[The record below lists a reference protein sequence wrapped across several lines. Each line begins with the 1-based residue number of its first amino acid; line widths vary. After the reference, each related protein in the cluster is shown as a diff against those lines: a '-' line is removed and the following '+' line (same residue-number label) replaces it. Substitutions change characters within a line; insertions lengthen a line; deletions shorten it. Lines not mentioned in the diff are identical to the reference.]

1 MKNKVSLMLMEQLVM
16 VLAFALGA
24 ALCLTLFIR
33 ADNVT
38 RQTQH
43 REEGALIAQ
52 NAVELLKS
60 GGDPTA
66 MDTGDYTLVVEER
79 NSAVPGFLN
88 QAAVIVQWE
97 GETVFSIETAWQE
110 VSP

>member
-33 ADNVT
+33 ADSLVKDT
-38 RQTQH
+38 AR

-52 NAVELLKS
+52 NAVEILKS
-60 GGDPTA
+60 GGDPA
-66 MDTGDYTLVVEER
+66 ALDTGEYALVIEQRHPV
-79 NSAVPGFLN
+79 VPGYLH
-88 QAAVIVQWE
+88 QAAVLVQWE
-97 GETVFSIETAWQE
+97 GQTVFSLETAWQE
-110 VSP
+110 VAP